1 MSENKEM
8 KKAAGED
15 EDLAVF
21 PFDEAEDDERWAKL
35 ELELDEL
42 AENVARHEAV
52 FGEILMKQD
61 LSEVKSEDENDE
73 TDDPF

>member
-1 MSENKEM
+1 MSEYEEI
-8 KKAAGED
+8 KKAAGDD
-15 EDLAVF
+15 EDWAVL

-35 ELELDEL
+35 DLELDEL
-42 AENVARHEAV
+42 AENVASHEAV

-61 LSEVKSEDENDE
+61 LSEVKSEDEYEE

>member
-1 MSENKEM
+1 MSENKKM
-8 KKAAGED
+8 KNAAGEA
-15 EDLAVF
+15 EDWAVL
-21 PFDEAEDDERWAKL
+21 PFDEAEDDVRWAKL

-42 AENVARHEAV
+42 AENVASHEAV

-61 LSEVKSEDENDE
+61 LSEVKSEDENEE